1 VTVRIIAENSE
12 RGVRSMELNER
23 KKLILKVV
31 VDTYIEKCEP
41 VGSKYLADYYINL
54 SPATI
59 RNTMNELEHLGLL
72 EQPHT
77 SAGRIPS
84 SLGYRVYVDD
94 LMQNYKLTSNEIKQI
109 TDNLNIKLSRLD
121 KIVEQAGKAMSS
133 MTSLMAVSM
142 SPKSS
147 SVSIA
152 KIDCVYFDVNNFL
165 LVILTSVSVVKT
177 KHIRSRLAISEE
189 ILDYFKKVLNAN
201 LVNIDICEVSLPMIL
216 NMESMMGAYAAII
229 SPILKV
235 IYEAVREINESQ
247 IYIDGAVNLLNMP
260 EYRDLEKAKNLIT
273 LMENKTEI
281 TEVFSQS
288 QKDSLNIYI
297 GDENAIT
304 SGGDLSLIFKT
315 FSIGGEI
322 LGTIGVMGPK
332 RIDYSKVIAKLE
344 YFAGSIT
351 EMIKNEVDE
360 AGNSY
365 TAIDGS
371 NFMQGGK
378 DGKDKDRE

>member
-1 VTVRIIAENSE
+1 
-12 RGVRSMELNER
+12 MNER